1 MSHSSPFSE
10 NLGYLTVID
19 QPKLGLIGGFLVLNP
34 AGRPLEFHCTTPIKP
49 NRAQEIL
56 YGSTLEPFLF
66 GEQIAKTLI
75 ARSKVPVAYVL
86 TDVAPALAVQDF
98 VEIPVLYVFAL
109 RPPQMP
115 SLSQEGIQDEK
126 AEDRQPV
133 IAITEAVSE
142 TLKSFGIENDGVQR
156 QTRIETGPLQVPEVP
171 GLDVSRWQGVQVGN
185 RRIALP
191 GREDDE
197 WNQLVDRIKAI
208 ALTIDLAEP
217 FTRIRLAIEE
227 AQRAA

>member
-191 GREDDE
+191 GREDGE